1 MFQVVTDTSANLPS
15 ELIRN
20 NDITI
25 IPFPYYVNGAC
36 HTCLDTE
43 GFDAKTFYG
52 AMREGA
58 EVTTSQINPQHYLE
72 VMKPI
77 LQKGL
82 DILFVGM
89 SSGISGSYHCAE
101 LAAEE
106 LGEDFPEQKI
116 RLVDTLGA
124 SLGEGLLVVKAVRE
138 KLRGLSLDE
147 VYDKLMSL
155 RHRLCNVFTVDD
167 LKYLRKGG
175 RLSNLGF
182 IVGTLLQIKPLLKGD
197 QEGRI
202 VAFAKLRGR
211 KKALEELA
219 KRYDEYVVD
228 AGEQTVGIAH
238 ADCPEDAAFLAQLLR
253 RNHPPKEILTVGYEP
268 VTGSHVG
275 PGTLALFFEARE
287 GCRAM

>member
-1 MFQVVTDTSANLPS
+1 MFQIVTDTSANLPVS
-15 ELIRN
+15 IVN
-20 NDITI
+20 QNDITV
-25 IPFPYYVNGAC
+25 IPFPYFVNGAR

-58 EVTTSQINPQHYLE
+58 DVTTSQINPQHYMD
-72 VMKPI
+72 VMRPI
-77 LQKGL
+77 LNQGL

-101 LAAEE
+101 IAAEE
-106 LGEDFPEQKI
+106 LGPDFPERKI

-124 SLGEGLLVVKAVRE
+124 SLGEGLLVLRAVKD
-138 KLRGLSLDE
+138 KLLGLSLDD
-147 VYDKLMSL
+147 VYKKLMDL
-155 RHRLCNVFTVDD
+155 RHRLCNIFTVDD

-175 RLSNLGF
+175 RLSNLSF
-182 IVGTLLQIKPLLKGD
+182 IVGTLLQIKPLLKGNE
-197 QEGRI
+197 EGKI
-202 VAFAKLRGR
+202 VAFAKIRGR

-219 KRYDEYVVD
+219 ARYDQYVVD
-228 AGEQTVGIAH
+228 PEHQTIGIAH
-238 ADCPEDAAFLAQLLR
+238 ADCAEDAERLIALLR
-253 RNHPPKEILTVGYEP
+253 RNNPPEDILTVDYEP

-275 PGTLALFFEARE
+275 PGTLALFFEARD

>member
-1 MFQVVTDTSANLPS
+1 MFQIVTDTSANLPVS
-15 ELIRN
+15 IVN
-20 NDITI
+20 QNDITV
-25 IPFPYYVNGAC
+25 IPFPYFVNGAR

-58 EVTTSQINPQHYLE
+58 DVTTSQINPQHYMD
-72 VMKPI
+72 VMRPI
-77 LQKGL
+77 LNQGL

-101 LAAEE
+101 IAAEE
-106 LGEDFPEQKI
+106 LGPDFPERKI

-124 SLGEGLLVVKAVRE
+124 SLGEGLLVLRAVKE
-138 KLRGLSLDE
+138 KLLGLSLDD
-147 VYDKLMSL
+147 VYKKLMDL
-155 RHRLCNVFTVDD
+155 RHRLCNIFTVDD

-175 RLSNLGF
+175 RLSNLSF
-182 IVGTLLQIKPLLKGD
+182 IVGTLLQIKPLLKGNE
-197 QEGRI
+197 EGKI
-202 VAFAKLRGR
+202 VAFAKIRGR

-219 KRYDEYVVD
+219 ARYDQYVVD
-228 AGEQTVGIAH
+228 PEHQTIGIAH
-238 ADCPEDAAFLAQLLR
+238 ADCAEDAERLIALLR
-253 RNHPPKEILTVGYEP
+253 RNNPPEDILTVDYEP

-275 PGTLALFFEARE
+275 PGTLALFFEARD

>member
-1 MFQVVTDTSANLPS
+1 MFQVMTDTSANLPS
-15 ELIRN
+15 ELLRI
-20 NDITI
+20 NDITC
-25 IPFPYYVNGAC
+25 IPFPYFVNGAR

-43 GFDAKTFYG
+43 GFDGETFYG

-58 EVTTSQINPQHYLE
+58 EITTSQINPQHYIE

-77 LQKGL
+77 LQRGL

-101 LAAEE
+101 IAAEE
-106 LGEDFPEQKI
+106 LGADFPERRI

-124 SLGEGLLVVKAVRE
+124 SLGEGLLVLKAVKDKLAGMSLDSVYE
-138 KLRGLSLDE
+138 KLMD
-147 VYDKLMSL
+147 L
-155 RHRLCNVFTVDD
+155 RHRLCNIFTVDD

-175 RLSNLGF
+175 RLSNLSF
-182 IVGTLLQIKPLLKGD
+182 IVGTLLQIKPLLKGNE
-197 QEGRI
+197 EGKI

-228 AGEQTVGIAH
+228 AQEQTIGIAH
-238 ADCPEDAAFLAQLLR
+238 ADCPEDAELLAELLR
-253 RNHPPKEILTVGYEP
+253 RNNPPRDILTVGYEP

-275 PGTLALFFEARE
+275 PGTLALFFEARS